1 MVTTPLRERMRQAL
15 RIRNMSPRTERIY
28 LDSVARF
35 ALYFHLSP
43 DRLGL
48 PQIEQYLFYLRDEK
62 KASYCWFNQ
71 CVCALRFFYLFV
83 LDRPELVLRIPYGRR
98 ERHLPLV
105 LSVEELL
112 ALLSAV
118 GSLRDRV
125 LLTVLYSAGIRLGE
139 VCRLRVDD
147 VDSPRMLLRIR
158 QGKGH
163 KDRFAPLSPIALD
176 LLRQWWRTARPT
188 GLLFPNKKDP
198 SRPLSPSTVQRA
210 VKIAARRAGM
220 TKPVSPRTLRHSFA
234 THLMEQG
241 ASMRVIQVLLGHAH
255 GRTTEIYTHV
265 SPAQARSPLDRLV
278 PPDTPSSG
286 T

>member
-1 MVTTPLRERMRQAL
+1 M
-15 RIRNMSPRTERIY
+15 
-28 LDSVARF
+28 
-35 ALYFHLSP
+35 
-43 DRLGL
+43 
-48 PQIEQYLFYLRDEK
+48 
-62 KASYCWFNQ
+62 
-71 CVCALRFFYLFV
+71 
-83 LDRPELVLRIPYGRR
+83 VLRIPYGRR

-112 ALLSAV
+112 ALLAAIASF
-118 GSLRDRV
+118 RDRV
-125 LLTVLYSAGIRLGE
+125 LLTVLYSSGIRLGE

-176 LLRQWWRTARPT
+176 LLRHWWRATRPT

-210 VKIAARRAGM
+210 VKIAARRAGI
-220 TKPVSPRTLRHSFA
+220 TKPISPRTLRHSFA

-241 ASMRVIQVLLGHAH
+241 TSMRVIQSL
-255 GRTTEIYTHV
+255 
-265 SPAQARSPLDRLV
+265 P
-278 PPDTPSSG
+278 
-286 T
+286 